1 MDWEALAQHDPLDE
15 TCTHIDKKANN
26 LDVNV
31 CINDTLL

>member
-15 TCTHIDKKANN
+15 TYAHTKKKASN

-31 CINDTLL
+31 CSNVSLL